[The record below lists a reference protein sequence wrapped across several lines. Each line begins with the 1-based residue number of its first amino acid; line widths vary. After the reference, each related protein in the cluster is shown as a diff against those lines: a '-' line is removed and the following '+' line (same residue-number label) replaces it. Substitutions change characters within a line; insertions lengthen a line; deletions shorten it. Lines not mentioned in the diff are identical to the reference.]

1 MATIFK
7 MAALN
12 IICTH
17 PSSFSFIAFKMLQ
30 VIFKLTA
37 NLETNYAA

>member
-12 IICTH
+12 IICRL
-17 PSSFSFIAFKMLQ
+17 SFIAFKMLQ
-30 VIFKLTA
+30 VILKLTA
-37 NLETNYAA
+37 NLETNYI

>member
-12 IICTH
+12 IIFTH
-17 PSSFSFIAFKMLQ
+17 LSSFSFIALKMLQ
-30 VIFKLTA
+30 VILKLTV
-37 NLETNYAA
+37 NLETNNI

>member
-12 IICTH
+12 IICKRRT
-17 PSSFSFIAFKMLQ
+17 SFSFVAFKILQ
-30 VIFKLTA
+30 VILKLTA
-37 NLETNYAA
+37 NLETNYM